1 PFTIHHSPLTIHH
14 SPFTTHH
21 SPFRPQGSLRSPW
34 AGIRQ
39 AYGPFGRCLVFLCEI
54 GGCLGCVDF
63 IFVSLT
69 GWFLGCFVL
78 LSICFPQFWLYFQHT
93 KKQQFS
99 TFYYCF
105 NSYICGKKN
114 VMSHSLSKIIIHA
127 VWHIK
132 KNSPEILKENRTELY
147 QFISGTLEKNKCVPL
162 RINGTGN
169 HVHVLFILSR
179 TLSIAKIME
188 ILKSHSTN
196 WIKRKGLHYKDF
208 SWQGGYGTFSVSE
221 SVSPTAKRYIDHQ
234 EEHHRQITPK
244 NELIQLLTKNKVPFD
259 EQYILDE

>member
-1 PFTIHHSPLTIHH
+1 PLTIHYSPFTTHHSPLTIHH
-14 SPFTTHH
+14 SPFTTHHSPFTIHH

-105 NSYICGKKN
+105 NSYICGKK
-114 VMSHSLSKIIIHA
+114 
-127 VWHIK
+127 
-132 KNSPEILKENRTELY
+132 
-147 QFISGTLEKNKCVPL
+147 
-162 RINGTGN
+162 
-169 HVHVLFILSR
+169 
-179 TLSIAKIME
+179 
-188 ILKSHSTN
+188 
-196 WIKRKGLHYKDF
+196 
-208 SWQGGYGTFSVSE
+208 
-221 SVSPTAKRYIDHQ
+221 KRYVTLIVQ
-234 EEHHRQITPK
+234 NHHPCRLAYQKKQPR
-244 NELIQLLTKNKVPFD
+244 NSQR
-259 EQYILDE
+259 EQD

>member
-1 PFTIHHSPLTIHH
+1 MRQKKTLCH
-14 SPFTTHH
+14 THCPK
-21 SPFRPQGSLRSPW
+21 SSSMPS
-34 AGIRQ
+34 GI
-39 AYGPFGRCLVFLCEI
+39 
-54 GGCLGCVDF
+54 
-63 IFVSLT
+63 S
-69 GWFLGCFVL
+69 
-78 LSICFPQFWLYFQHT
+78 
-93 KKQQFS
+93 
-99 TFYYCF
+99 
-105 NSYICGKKN
+105 
-114 VMSHSLSKIIIHA
+114 
-127 VWHIK
+127 K